1 MIHGFFTYGA
11 ITPMY
16 RTLIDEVAAWV
27 TILQRTDRA
36 A

>member
-16 RTLIDEVAAWV
+16 RTLVDEVAEWV
-27 TILQRTDRA
+27 NDGHDVS
-36 A
+36 